1 MIKDDL
7 NGKRVTVA
15 GLGRFGG
22 GIAAARWLCEQG
34 ARVLVTDK
42 AKREDLAASIEQLK
56 GLPIEY
62 RLGGHELADFT
73 RCDLVV
79 ASPAIAPSNEY
90 LQAAREAKIP
100 VTTEIRLF
108 VERCP
113 LPVVAVSGTK
123 GKSTTS
129 KLLSLM
135 LETKY
140 KVHLG
145 GNIGKSLLFD
155 LPQMREK
162 GNAELVLLELSSF
175 MLEYLGETQ
184 WAPHV
189 SVLTMLDCDH
199 LEWHGTRE
207 AYLNAKR
214 NLIRYQKPSDVAV
227 LGGDCAIAREFSG
240 ATAARVVW
248 YSMTSRPR
256 FSLTIPGE
264 HNQLNAQAAFA
275 AAEGLGVTWEKAQE
289 AIRSF
294 RGLPHRLELVHQHD
308 GIAFYNDSIATIPN
322 AAAAA
327 LEVFPAGKVIQIV
340 GGHDKHLPYDRMS
353 DAIAARAKA
362 MLVIGDTTMQ
372 VIDDAMPLILQ
383 NMKQRHPEYAGVYAL
398 ADLAEAMRKAREL
411 ARPGDVVLLSTGCAS
426 YGQFTNF
433 EQRGQRFAELAKA
446 LFSA

>member
-7 NGKRVTVA
+7 KGQRVTVA

-34 ARVLVTDK
+34 ARVLVTDLAQ
-42 AKREDLAASIEQLK
+42 AKDLAASLEQLK

-62 RLGGHELADFT
+62 RLGGHALEDFIS
-73 RCDLVV
+73 RDLVV
-79 ASPAIAPSNEY
+79 ASPAIARSNEY
-90 LQAAREAKIP
+90 LQAARKANVP
-100 VTTEIRLF
+100 VTTEICLF
-108 VERCP
+108 LQRCP
-113 LPVVAVSGTK
+113 SQVVAISGTK

-135 LETKY
+135 LERKY

-155 LPQMREK
+155 LPRLHQEDV
-162 GNAELVLLELSSF
+162 VLLELSSF
-175 MLEYLGETQ
+175 MLDYLGDIK

-199 LEWHGTRE
+199 LEWHGSRE

-214 NLIRYQKPSDVAV
+214 NLVRFQKADDVAV
-227 LGGDCAIAREFSG
+227 LGGDCPIAREFSA
-240 ATAARVVW
+240 ATRARVVW

-256 FSLTIPGE
+256 FALTIPGE

-275 AAEGLGVTWEKAQE
+275 AAESMGVTWEQAQE
-289 AIRSF
+289 AIRDF
-294 RGLPHRLELVHQHD
+294 RGLPHRLELVHQH
-308 GIAFYNDSIATIPN
+308 GEIAFYNDSIATIPN

-327 LEVFPAGKVIQIV
+327 LEAFPAGKVIQIV
-340 GGHDKHLPYDRMS
+340 GGHDKQLPYDRMS

-362 MLVIGDTTMQ
+362 MLVIGEAT
-372 VIDDAMPLILQ
+372 PLIVAS
-383 NMKQRHPEYAGVYAL
+383 MKTRHPQYAGVYEL
-398 ADLAEAMRKAREL
+398 GDLTGAMKKAKEL

-426 YGQFTNF
+426 YGQFVSF
-433 EQRGQRFAELAKA
+433 EERGQKFAELAKG
-446 LFSA
+446 LFK

>member
-7 NGKRVTVA
+7 KGQRVTVA

-22 GIAAARWLCEQG
+22 GIAAARWLCERR
-34 ARVLVTDK
+34 ARVLVTDTSTP
-42 AKREDLAASIEQLK
+42 EGLAASLEQLK
-56 GLPIEY
+56 GLDIEY
-62 RLGGHELADFT
+62 RLGGHVVEDFT
-73 RCDLVV
+73 GCDLVV
-79 ASPAIAPSNEY
+79 ASPAIAPSNPY
-90 LQAAREAKIP
+90 LRAAREAKVP

-108 VERCP
+108 VERCH

-129 KLLSLM
+129 KLLALM

-155 LPQMREK
+155 LPQMKE
-162 GNAELVLLELSSF
+162 GTEGAEGELVLLELSSF
-175 MLEYLGETQ
+175 MLEYLGEIQ

-214 NLIRYQKPSDVAV
+214 NLVRYQKRGDIAV

-240 ATAARVVW
+240 STAARVVW

-256 FSLTIPGE
+256 FALTIPGE

-275 AAEGLGVTWEKAQE
+275 AAECLGISWEAAQE
-289 AIRSF
+289 AIGDF
-294 RGLPHRLELVHQHD
+294 RGLPHRLELVHQHG

-327 LEVFPAGKVIQIV
+327 LEAFPAGKVIQIV
-340 GGHDKHLPYDRMS
+340 GGHDKQLSYDRMS

-362 MLVIGDTTMQ
+362 MLVIGD
-372 VIDDAMPLILQ
+372 AAPLIMA
-383 NMKQRHPEYAGVYAL
+383 NMKKRHPQYAEIYEL
-398 ADLAEAMRKAREL
+398 EDLAAAMRKAREL

-426 YGQFTNF
+426 YGQFANF
-433 EQRGQRFAELAKA
+433 EVRGQKFAGLAKE
-446 LFSA
+446 LFK

>member
-1 MIKDDL
+1 MDDPK
-7 NGKRVTVA
+7 GKRVTVA

-34 ARVLVTDK
+34 AHVLVTDTAK
-42 AKREDLAASIEQLK
+42 AQDLTASLEQLA

-62 RLGGHELADFT
+62 RLGGHLVEDFT

-90 LQAAREAKIP
+90 LRAARKAKVP

-129 KLLSLM
+129 KLLALM

-145 GNIGKSLLFD
+145 GNIGKSLLFE
-155 LPQMREK
+155 LPQMRDRGKE
-162 GNAELVLLELSSF
+162 ELVLLELSSF
-175 MLEYLGETQ
+175 MLEYLGEIR

-189 SVLTMLDCDH
+189 AVLTMLDCDH

-214 NLIRYQKPSDVAV
+214 NLIRYQKPTDVAV

-275 AAEGLGVTWEKAQE
+275 AAESLGISWENAQE
-289 AIRSF
+289 AIRDF

-308 GIAFYNDSIATIPN
+308 GITFYNDSIATIPN

-327 LEVFPAGKVIQIV
+327 LEAFPAGKVIQIV
-340 GGHDKHLPYDRMS
+340 GGHDKQLPYDRMS

-362 MLVIGDTTMQ
+362 MLVIGD
-372 VIDDAMPLILQ
+372 AKPLIVE

-398 ADLAEAMRKAREL
+398 ADLGEAMKKAKEL

-426 YGQFTNF
+426 YGQFINF

-446 LFSA
+446 LFRA